1 MPVFERV
8 CRVISTPRG
17 DFAAFRVGDDW
28 SVMRLSLPSVA
39 DEVLVRT
46 ILARSEGNLADDAT
60 AD

>member
-17 DFAAFRVGDDW
+17 DFAAFRVGDDL

>member
-17 DFAAFRVGDDW
+17 DFAVFRVGDDW
-28 SVMRLSLPSVA
+28 SIMRLSLPLVEEEA
-39 DEVLVRT
+39 LVRT